1 MHAFS
6 AEFASRKQE
15 IESYLALLNA
25 LDQDAARIVDFDDN
39 NTQVTVSQKKVCKAS
54 CYLLMYNLVE
64 ATVMQGIQSIYN
76 RIKDE
81 DLSFSCIMEKLR
93 KVWWH
98 SRGESIS
105 STGRNELIDT
115 IYNYYCDT
123 LSNEQLEFNDF
134 VSGVSG
140 NLDADGVRKVCHRY
154 GITPVGDGRHMA
166 NVKQYRNWLAHGNKS
181 FSEIGQDVTVPDLV
195 DVKNNIFA
203 FLDEYVN
210 NVNTYLDDQKYKA
223 INNTN

>member
-6 AEFASRKQE
+6 AEFNSRKLE
-15 IESYLALLNA
+15 IESYLSLLSA
-25 LDQDAARIVDFDDN
+25 LDKDGASINDIDN
-39 NTQVTVSQKKVCKAS
+39 NNTPINVVQLKVCKAS

-64 ATVMQGIQSIYN
+64 ATVMQGIRSIYN

-98 SRGESIS
+98 ARGESIS
-105 STGRNELIDT
+105 CTARNDLIET
-115 IYNYYCDT
+115 IYGYYCDT
-123 LSNEQLEFNDF
+123 LGSEKLEFNDF

-140 NLDADGVRKVCHRY
+140 NLDADGVRQVCHRY
-154 GITPVGDGRHMA
+154 GIQPVTDGRHMG
-166 NVKQYRNWLAHGNKS
+166 NVKKYRNWLAHGNKS
-181 FSEIGQDVTVPDLV
+181 FSEIGQDVTVNDLIE
-195 DVKNNIFA
+195 VKDNIFI

-210 NVNTYLDDQKYKA
+210 NVNAYLDQKSYK
-223 INNTN
+223 ITP